1 MQRIHF
7 YTHTQTH
14 GSDTVLNT
22 SDMYSRG
29 TTEKVSILV
38 MVTF

>member
-7 YTHTQTH
+7 YTQTH